1 MPERHYQT
9 DEQLF
14 GLYRFLVL
22 LRNDNIFW
30 HAIESRGD
38 RIMIKLEPQ
47 KGDFDLRIFY
57 VYEDGEV
64 KPDEFRD

>member
-1 MPERHYQT
+1 MKENHFPTE
-9 DEQLF
+9 EQLF

-22 LRNDNIFW
+22 LRNDNMYW
-30 HAIESRGD
+30 SSIEPRGD
-38 RIMIKLEPQ
+38 RIIIKIEPP
-47 KGDFDLRIFY
+47 KGDFDLRVFY

>member
-1 MPERHYQT
+1 MFNGKFPTE
-9 DEQLF
+9 EQLF

-22 LRNDNIFW
+22 LRYDDLYW
-30 HAIESRGD
+30 SSIEPKGD
-38 RIMIKLEPQ
+38 IIVVKVEPQ

-57 VYEDGEV
+57 VHEDGEV